1 MNPQRGVQRPKGKEE
16 RAGKSD
22 VAKGNYLSTDVKEKI
37 MNTRILA
44 AALATAALSP
54 IAAQAQSAA
63 PASAAPAGAAPTTQQ
78 AAVAPTVGAKVYGPD
93 GVEAGTVEKVDA
105 ANAVVN
111 TGTKRATLPLAAFG
125 KNEKGL
131 LISMSKAQLEAAVA
145 AAETKTATTTSSAL
159 VANAPVKTSDGVAIG
174 TVQKVEGDN
183 VTLSLSD
190 GKAITVTKQYLTTG
204 ADGSLALTMKS
215 ADFKAAVAAASQ
227 GAAAGAPASA
237 DAKAN
242 TNSENAAAPEAP
254 SGD

>member
-1 MNPQRGVQRPKGKEE
+1 VRENPTLQR
-16 RAGKSD
+16 AITF
-22 VAKGNYLSTDVKEKI
+22 STDVKEKI

-63 PASAAPAGAAPTTQQ
+63 PTSAAPATQQ

-242 TNSENAAAPEAP
+242 TNSENAAAPESP

>member
-1 MNPQRGVQRPKGKEE
+1 
-16 RAGKSD
+16 
-22 VAKGNYLSTDVKEKI
+22 

-63 PASAAPAGAAPTTQQ
+63 PASAAPATQQ

-190 GKAITVTKQYLTTG
+190 GKAITVTKQYLTTA

-242 TNSENAAAPEAP
+242 TNSENAAAPESP

>member
-1 MNPQRGVQRPKGKEE
+1 MKPRRGVQRSKGKEE

-22 VAKGNYLSTDVKEKI
+22 VAKGDYLSTDVKEKI

-63 PASAAPAGAAPTTQQ
+63 PASAAPATQQ

>member
-1 MNPQRGVQRPKGKEE
+1 
-16 RAGKSD
+16 
-22 VAKGNYLSTDVKEKI
+22 

-54 IAAQAQSAA
+54 IAAHAQTAA
-63 PASAAPAGAAPTTQQ
+63 PASAAPTTQQ
-78 AAVAPTVGAKVYGPD
+78 AAVSPTVGAKVYGPD

-145 AAETKTATTTSSAL
+145 AAETKTATATSSAL

-174 TVQKVEGDN
+174 SVQKVEGDN

-227 GAAAGAPASA
+227 GAATGTPASA

>member
-1 MNPQRGVQRPKGKEE
+1 MKPLRGVQRSKGKEE

-22 VAKGNYLSTDVKEKI
+22 VAKGDYLSTDVKEKI

-63 PASAAPAGAAPTTQQ
+63 PASAAPATQQ

-190 GKAITVTKQYLTTG
+190 GKAITVTKQYLSTG